1 MTMTDK
7 EMHDL
12 IAKAAKQR
20 AASEAQHIIDRH
32 VDGYAGWSKTLKKK
46 IYSSTAVV
54 TVVLLL
60 FATGNYTLPLHT
72 GTNTMHNAVADM
84 ELQSMY
90 ADVETFCNLGCSH
103 SEVIDMII
111 DSKTMIA

>member
-7 EMHDL
+7 EMHEL
-12 IAKAAKQR
+12 IEKAIKERTDSDAAK
-20 AASEAQHIIDRH
+20 IIDRH

-54 TVVLLL
+54 TVLLLL

-72 GTNTMHNAVADM
+72 GTNTMHNAVDDM

>member
-1 MTMTDK
+1 MTDK

-12 IAKAAKQR
+12 IAKAIKER
-20 AASEAQHIIDRH
+20 TDSEAQHIIDRH

-54 TVVLLL
+54 TVLLLL
-60 FATGNYTLPLHT
+60 FATGNYTLSLHT
-72 GTNTMHNAVADM
+72 GTNTMHNAVDDM